1 MTPLTIK
8 ALLQA
13 PVNKDLLAIMQEIY
27 AKYTPEELGSVIGY
41 IRATAELEALDC
53 DLETAIAQTEKPKK
67 SRKSPEIKEE

>member
-1 MTPLTIK
+1 MTPLLIK
-8 ALLQA
+8 ALLEA
-13 PVNKDLLAIMQEIY
+13 PVNAELLAIMREIY

-67 SRKSPEIKEE
+67 SRKTASIEEE